1 MFTFVLFA
9 AIKSCFGNA
18 CDIQIIQHL
27 SSHPMFLQSI
37 TFCFLLVH
45 MGSLTALRDT
55 FVCFWP
61 QIRKCSR
68 AWCSFDYMMLG
79 FHEIL
84 TFQKAIFHSIC
95 LRWTNFNETPLMSGI
110 TLTLFSPQ
118 YQSQVSR
125 SCCISINLERNSYL
139 AFDSY
144 EYFSLLFYL
153 CEGCLNGL
161 WCGSPIV
168 EIYFTCLSFVLTL
181 NSGAPCQVF
190 YDLAR
195 SPAIFLAKI
204 FFAPRWNKKLQMLVT
219 NYSTSFDPMFLQE
232 NFHCS
237 LRSICLNEWHFR
249 CDPKL

>member
-1 MFTFVLFA
+1 MIWCGSPIVEIYFTCLSFVLSKLIQHWIAGLRVRSFMTWLGAALFFWRNFLAVYVRSFA
-9 AIKSCFGNA
+9 GIKSCFANA

-37 TFCFLLVH
+37 TFCSLLVH

-110 TLTLFSPQ
+110 TLTLFF
-118 YQSQVSR
+118 R
-125 SCCISINLERNSYL
+125 LSIR
-139 AFDSY
+139 
-144 EYFSLLFYL
+144 
-153 CEGCLNGL
+153 
-161 WCGSPIV
+161 V
-168 EIYFTCLSFVLTL
+168 
-181 NSGAPCQVF
+181 
-190 YDLAR
+190 
-195 SPAIFLAKI
+195 K
-204 FFAPRWNKKLQMLVT
+204 
-219 NYSTSFDPMFLQE
+219 
-232 NFHCS
+232 
-237 LRSICLNEWHFR
+237 
-249 CDPKL
+249 